1 MLTCVGHSLVC
12 LKFKGKIVH
21 FNSKFGVRTG
31 LNSQDRQFPNN
42 HFPLDYKMRPKS
54 DLLINIDLLSKL
66 VCLKLDG
73 KLVEF

>member
-1 MLTCVGHSLVC
+1 
-12 LKFKGKIVH
+12 
-21 FNSKFGVRTG
+21 

-42 HFPLDYKMRPKS
+42 HFPLDYKMRPKLVAP

-73 KLVEF
+73 KLVEFEIEIYML